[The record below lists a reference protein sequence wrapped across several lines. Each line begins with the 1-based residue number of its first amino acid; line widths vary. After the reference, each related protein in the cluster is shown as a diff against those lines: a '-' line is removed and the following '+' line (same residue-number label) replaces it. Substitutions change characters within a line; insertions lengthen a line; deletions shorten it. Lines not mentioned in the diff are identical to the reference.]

1 MATEKLQRVTK
12 ANVGPR
18 NNVGGTINNVPVAVQ
33 DHNKVVDAVNLLF
46 DNQAEGAVIIVET
59 KTCTA
64 ASTTTDFAN
73 VKVGDTIIV
82 LSDNASEA
90 NKFGTAVAAATSP
103 VTPTVD
109 HFIIILRS
117 V

>member
-1 MATEKLQRVTK
+1 MAIEKLPKVTN

-18 NNVGGTINNVPVAVQ
+18 SNVGGALNNALVTVQ
-33 DHNKVVDAVNLLF
+33 DHNKVVDAVNLLY

-59 KTCTA
+59 KTCTTA
-64 ASTTTDFAN
+64 DTTTDFAN

-82 LSDNASEA
+82 LSDNADEA
-90 NKFGTAVAAATSP
+90 NKFGTATTAGTSP
-103 VTPTVD
+103 VSPGAD

>member
-18 NNVGGTINNVPVAVQ
+18 NNVGGALNNVPVTVQ
-33 DHNKVVDAVNLLF
+33 DHNKVVDAVNLLY
-46 DNQAEGAVIIVET
+46 DNQTEGGVIIVET

-82 LSDNASEA
+82 LSDDASEA
-90 NKFGTAVAAATSP
+90 NKFGTATTAGTSP
-103 VTPTVD
+103 VTPVVD